1 MPEDIKNV
9 KDKVKET
16 SDKITTS
23 ALITRSMSE
32 WRKILA
38 QEVQVYTCGA
48 TYFGKR
54 FNEINYNFYD
64 KDGAKEVV
72 IDNLYA
78 LLRYKYFP
86 SLSDEIDK
94 RIKDIVDSFTQNL
107 KTTLMKV
114 SFDIYDY
121 DAKTI
126 KYIPNTCVAFRNGVY
141 DFWKDDWLFK
151 YDVIKVPSITNTIY
165 MYDPQYVIM
174 WYFNFDFEPL
184 PGISIKDMSLKDF
197 IDFMKEFNNEDRN
210 YCFELMYN
218 MCHDYDY
225 TFSLSRFNHLCE
237 ILGYT
242 ILQSF
247 TENFVMFIGS
257 GQNGKNSLFDGCFI
271 SRLVPKPSSI
281 DLQTIEEDKFVTG
294 SLVHSSHNI
303 FLETEAETHTKSKM
317 LKQLT
322 GSPNQSIQPKGI
334 QAFPGI
340 INCKYVFAGNDQDK
354 IKFSDN
360 THGFRRRI
368 NLFEI
373 YYQWDSKGNYL
384 TKGDYYETTFSDD
397 LHELTEDP
405 MNTIMYIYFGMY
417 GIMSATKNFEKNFK
431 FSTNDWKLSY
441 SDIDFDLKEKI
452 ENITLD
458 QIGRYIAYSKG
469 KDEIK
474 SILKDTDVNRT
485 DLYACE
491 KMKEYGVFDLGGMI
505 QLFKNDELSASYF
518 SENDIFINTR
528 VIQSLISDGSS
539 PVTFNANL
547 KKMFNGYQLAK
558 LSPSKSYL
566 MVGFV
571 NGKLKVRCN

>member
-1 MPEDIKNV
+1 MPDVNNIEK
-9 KDKVKET
+9 KVEEIGK
-16 SDKITTS
+16 SVTTG
-23 ALITRSMSE
+23 ALITRSMHE

-64 KDGAKEVV
+64 KEGAKEVV

-86 SLSDEIDK
+86 SLSDDVDK
-94 RIKDIVDSFTQNL
+94 RISEIVSSFVQNL
-107 KTTLMKV
+107 KTTLIKV
-114 SFDIYDY
+114 SFDKFDN
-121 DAKTI
+121 DAKI
-126 KYIPNTCVAFRNGVY
+126 VKYIPNTCVAFRNGVF
-141 DFWKDDWLFK
+141 DFWKNEWLFK
-151 YDVIKVPSITNTIY
+151 YDKIEVPTINNTIY

-174 WYFNFDFEPL
+174 WYFNFDFEPITE
-184 PGISIKDMSLKDF
+184 ISIKDMKLSEF
-197 IDFMKEFNNEDRN
+197 IEFMKEYDKEEKN

-225 TFSLSRFNHLCE
+225 TFSYRRFEHLCE

-247 TENFVMFIGS
+247 TEHFVMFIGS

-271 SRLVPKPSSI
+271 NRLIPKPSSI
-281 DLQTIEEDKFVTG
+281 DLQTIEDDKFVTG

-368 NLFEI
+368 NIFEI
-373 YYQWDSKGNYL
+373 YYQWDAKGNYL
-384 TKGDYYETTFSDD
+384 NKGDYYETSFSDD
-397 LHELTEDP
+397 LHELTEDL
-405 MNTIMYIYFGMY
+405 MNTIIYVYLGMY
-417 GIMSATKNFEKNFK
+417 GLMSATKYFEKNFK
-431 FSTNDWKLSY
+431 FNSNDWKLSY

-458 QIGRYIAYSKG
+458 QLAQRLAYSRG
-469 KDEIK
+469 EDIK
-474 SILKDTDVNRT
+474 SILKDTDANRT
-485 DLYACE
+485 DLYDCE
-491 KMKEYGVFDLGGMI
+491 KMKEYGVFNVDDMI
-505 QLFKNDELSASYF
+505 KLFKNDELSATYF
-518 SENDIFINTR
+518 AENDIFINIKTL
-528 VIQSLISDGSS
+528 QKLILDNSQPNVFQG
-539 PVTFNANL
+539 NL
-547 KKMFNGYQLAK
+547 KKMFSGCQIAK
-558 LSPSKSYL
+558 LGATKIYL
-566 MVGFV
+566 MVGFT
-571 NGKLKVRCN
+571 NGKLKVRI

>member
-1 MPEDIKNV
+1 MPDATNI
-9 KDKVKET
+9 DKKVEEIGK
-16 SDKITTS
+16 SVTTG
-23 ALITRSMSE
+23 ALITRSMYE

-64 KDGAKEVV
+64 KEGAKEVV

-86 SLSDEIDK
+86 SLTDEVDK
-94 RIKDIVDSFTQNL
+94 RISEIVNSFVQNL
-107 KTTLMKV
+107 KTTLIKV
-114 SFDIYDY
+114 SFDKFDN
-121 DAKTI
+121 DAKI
-126 KYIPNTCVAFRNGVY
+126 VKYIPNTCVAFRNGVF
-141 DFWKDDWLFK
+141 DFWKNDWLFK
-151 YDVIKVPSITNTIY
+151 YDTINVPTINNTIY
-165 MYDPQYVIM
+165 MYDPQFVIM

-184 PGISIKDMSLKDF
+184 PGISIQDMELRDF
-197 IDFMKEFNNEDRN
+197 IEFMKEYNKEERN

-225 TFSLSRFNHLCE
+225 TFSYKRFNHLCE

-271 SRLVPKPSSI
+271 NRLVPKPSSI
-281 DLQTIEEDKFVTG
+281 DLQTIEDDKFVTG

-368 NLFEI
+368 NIFEI
-373 YYQWDSKGNYL
+373 YYQWDAKGNYL
-384 TKGDYYETTFSDD
+384 NKGDYYETSFSDD
-397 LHELTEDP
+397 LHELTEDL
-405 MNTIMYIYFGMY
+405 MNTIIYVYLGMY
-417 GIMSATKNFEKNFK
+417 GLMSATKYFEKNFK
-431 FSTNDWKLSY
+431 FSSNDWKLSY

-452 ENITLD
+452 ENITIEQLA
-458 QIGRYIAYSKG
+458 RHLAYSRGDDIKG
-469 KDEIK
+469 V
-474 SILKDTDVNRT
+474 LKDTTSSRT
-485 DLYACE
+485 DLYNSDT
-491 KMKEYGVFDLGGMI
+491 MKEYGVHTLDDMI
-505 QLFKNDELSASYF
+505 NLFKNDELSTTYF
-518 SENDIFINTR
+518 AENDIFMNIKTL
-528 VIQSLISDGSS
+528 QKLILDNSQPNVFQG
-539 PVTFNANL
+539 NL
-547 KKMFNGYQLAK
+547 KKMFSGCQIAK
-558 LSPSKSYL
+558 MSATKIYL
-566 MVGFV
+566 MVGFT
-571 NGKLKVRCN
+571 NGKLKVRN